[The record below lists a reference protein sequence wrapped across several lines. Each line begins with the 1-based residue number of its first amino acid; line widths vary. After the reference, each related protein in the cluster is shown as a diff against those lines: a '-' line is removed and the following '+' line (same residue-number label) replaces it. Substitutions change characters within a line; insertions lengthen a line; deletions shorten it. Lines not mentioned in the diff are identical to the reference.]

1 LGICVP
7 IISETNQ
14 QYFSRPV
21 LEKEDVKRAHGLGEH
36 GLYHICQLEA
46 KPVIWKVLF
55 EHCLCDIDS
64 ADFTQSFLLEIGEV
78 IPTADKEEDMAVD
91 EEPNQQKRTTQ
102 PSTPNRNPLTEEANE
117 SPLPTQKNKRQASST
132 PTTIRSS
139 RLAAIK
145 ARGVP
150 PPIQSPPR
158 KATDPGTVLEPLGS
172 K

>member
-1 LGICVP
+1 
-7 IISETNQ
+7 
-14 QYFSRPV
+14 V

-102 PSTPNRNPLTEEANE
+102 PSTPNRNPSTEEANE
-117 SPLPTQKNKRQASST
+117 SPLPTQKNKRQAK
-132 PTTIRSS
+132 PPAPPQPFV
-139 RLAAIK
+139 AADLPPLRPEAYRHPSK
-145 ARGVP
+145 ALQGRP
-150 PPIQSPPR
+150 QTQ
-158 KATDPGTVLEPLGS
+158 AQF
-172 K
+172 